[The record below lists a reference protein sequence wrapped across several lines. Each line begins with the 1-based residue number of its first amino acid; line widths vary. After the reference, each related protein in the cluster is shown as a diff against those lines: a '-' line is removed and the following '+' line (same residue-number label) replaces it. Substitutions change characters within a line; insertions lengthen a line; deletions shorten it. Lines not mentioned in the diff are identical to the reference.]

1 MSSQARSR
9 GGMEAEDED
18 VTFSSEPEV
27 ICGLG
32 VVIASTF
39 LSVTFGGL
47 GYILCD
53 GVDRCFPSLLG
64 EVRALD
70 MIRIPRRPSAVR
82 GRSQIFGG
90 SIGMHAMLSSSQD
103 GESPV
108 RVVTACCV

>member
-1 MSSQARSR
+1 MKVSAREKSPFGVYRPQIHANFSIAMSSQARSR

-64 EVRALD
+64 EVCA
-70 MIRIPRRPSAVR
+70 
-82 GRSQIFGG
+82 
-90 SIGMHAMLSSSQD
+90 
-103 GESPV
+103 
-108 RVVTACCV
+108 